1 MHKYQRIRDM
11 REDNDMTQS
20 AIATALGVSRQ
31 QYARWE
37 SGANEIP
44 LHKLIILARL
54 YNVSLDFLAGLI
66 DEPRPLV

>member
-11 REDNDMTQS
+11 REDNDMTQ
-20 AIATALGVSRQ
+20 AAVAAVLGVSRQ

-44 LHKLIILARL
+44 LHKLITLARL
-54 YNVSLDFLAGLI
+54 YNVSLDFLAGI
-66 DEPRPLV
+66 TDEPRPLV